1 MTKIVKIKVMDI
13 ITLVCHPLPVSFNH
27 ALADAIGKALTRRG
41 HRVLAHD
48 LYLESFDPVL
58 SVDELARRFTFDEQ
72 VQRYWTELAE
82 AAGLII
88 VHPDWWGQPPALLKG
103 WVDRVLSPG
112 VAYAFEGEEFMPK
125 RRVPLLQGKKAL
137 VFSTTDAKE
146 GEGTDTLPILWVERI
161 FRFCGIQ
168 QAACHLLYGTRD
180 SQLPERHEFLEFAVL
195 TAVAWFPADGKGPPV
210 TGEDL

>member
-1 MTKIVKIKVMDI
+1 MDI
-13 ITLVCHPLPVSFNH
+13 ITLVCHPQPVSFNH
-27 ALADAIGKALTRRG
+27 ALAAAIGKALTRRG

-48 LYLESFDPVL
+48 LYLEDFDPVL

-112 VAYAFEGEEFMPK
+112 VAYAFEGEEFSPK
-125 RRVPLLQGKKAL
+125 SRVPLLQGKKAL
-137 VFSTTDAKE
+137 VFSTTDARE
-146 GEGTDTLPILWVERI
+146 GEETDTLRTLWVERV

-168 QAACHLLYGTRD
+168 KAACHLLYGVRD

-195 TAVAWFPADGKGPPV
+195 TAVDWFPIDGERLPATSAAP
-210 TGEDL
+210 

>member
-1 MTKIVKIKVMDI
+1 MDI
-13 ITLVCHPLPVSFNH
+13 LTLVCHPQPASYSH
-27 ALADAIGKALTRRG
+27 ALAAVVGKALQRKG

-58 SVDELARRFTFDEQ
+58 SEEELTRRFTFDEQ
-72 VQRYWTELAE
+72 VQHYWAELAE

-112 VAYAFEGEEFMPK
+112 VAYAFEGEEFAPK
-125 RRVPLLQGKKAL
+125 RRVPLFEGKKAL
-137 VFSTTDAKE
+137 VFSTTDARE
-146 GEGTDTLPILWVERI
+146 GEEQNTLPIIWVERI

-168 QAACHLLYGTRD
+168 EAACHLLYGLHD
-180 SQLPERHEFLEFAVL
+180 SPLPERHEFLEFAVQ
-195 TAVAWFPADGKGPPV
+195 TAVDWFPADGGRLPTTSASP
-210 TGEDL
+210 